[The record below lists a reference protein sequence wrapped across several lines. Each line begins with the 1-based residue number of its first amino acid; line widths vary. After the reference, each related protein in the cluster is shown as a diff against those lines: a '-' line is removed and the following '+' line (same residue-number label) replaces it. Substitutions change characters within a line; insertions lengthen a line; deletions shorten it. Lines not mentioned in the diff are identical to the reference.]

1 MARSCISR
9 FLPILSAVVLLVG
22 AMVPAASNAA
32 AAPRALP
39 NGGKGPVGWQSYRD
53 LNQLPAVPVGVQT
66 RQFSSYDRDGGNEDW
81 MTSPAVCL
89 RQTSTG
95 CVLAEDAGAGE
106 ISSIWFTQNSGN
118 VTATGIITIE
128 LDGTT
133 VLRDSLQNVV
143 NGGRGAPFV
152 YPLVANAD
160 KSSGGVYIKVPMP
173 YRTTMRVTTQNV
185 PNYYHVA
192 YRHFNDA
199 AGVSTF
205 DPSDQA
211 QDVLSMLNGV
221 GTKDPK
227 PPVSGAVTAT
237 NTVNV
242 PAGGSATVATL
253 TGPGT
258 VRALRLN
265 VPNRTPALLSAL
277 RLRITFDNRQT
288 VDSPVSEFYG
298 AGLTEFSVR
307 ALMYGID
314 TSTGWYSAW
323 WPMPYWQ
330 SARIDLV
337 NTSSAAVNGVQSQV
351 TSVAQVAGTQ
361 TDLGYFSTQSRRGDT
376 TDGQDWIFADVA
388 GSGKFVGVSQTF
400 RAHYNG
406 RDYLEGDER
415 VYVDSE
421 LSPSVYGTGTEDLY
435 EGGWY
440 FNRGLFSTSWN
451 GNTGHLPAGNPPPG
465 QECNPECDDSAY
477 RLMIADAVPYT
488 SALRY
493 GIEHGPHNDR
503 FANYGSTAFLYTQ
516 PTVSAART
524 DSIEVG
530 SAASRSAHS
539 YTDTGASQYALTGAY
554 DGDFDNETGPDVF
567 RAVTGNT
574 SFTVAIDPSNTGVV
588 LRRTSDQRVSLQSVD
603 VQVNGAA
610 AGRWTQLLGNGFKNL
625 LSDTYALPAAL
636 TAGKSSIT
644 VTLAST
650 GGPAWTA
657 ARYSVD
663 SLVSPRADTQPPA
676 ATVVTA
682 SPPRPHAV
690 GLTWAVP
697 SDNVGAA
704 SYRIYGAKTG
714 STPTLL
720 GTSRLNSFTYGP
732 VPVGEQWR
740 FQVVAVDAAGNASP
754 MSSAVT
760 ATTTVTTHSDFD
772 GDGRDDIVTFTA
784 SGQAYVSLSDSAN
797 KKFAQD
803 GWLWSSAI
811 PAGISMTGDA
821 DGDGKDDVITFT
833 RGDAADVYVSAST
846 GSGFAAPKKWHD
858 HFAIGTEIPA
868 VGDVDGDGKDDI
880 ITFTRGTAAD
890 VYVSLSDGT
899 KFVQDGWKWHDRFA
913 VDNEFPAV
921 GDVNGDGR
929 ADIVTF
935 TRNGNGQV
943 YTALSDGTSFVQDG
957 WLWSSGSVLAGEVAA
972 IADANGDGR
981 DDVVTFTR
989 GTTADVFVSKST
1001 GTSFDARTK
1010 WHEWFGA
1017 ADEQVGAGDF
1027 NGDGVSDVITFTR
1040 GDATTSAD
1048 VYVALSNKAQF
1059 IGTSEKWHDHFA
1071 VGTETPRPSVLIP

>member
-1 MARSCISR
+1 MARSRTSR
-9 FLPILSAVVLLVG
+9 FLVLLGAAVLLVAG
-22 AMVPAASNAA
+22 LLPAAGNAA
-32 AAPRALP
+32 VAPRALP

-53 LNQLPAVPVGVQT
+53 LNQLPSVPVGVQT
-66 RQFSSYDRDGGNEDW
+66 RQFSSFDRDGGNDDW
-81 MTSPAVCL
+81 MPGPSVCL

-95 CVLAEDAGAGE
+95 CVIAEDSGAGE
-106 ISSIWFTQNSGN
+106 ISSIWFTQNSGD
-118 VTATGIITIE
+118 VSATGIITIE

-185 PNYYHVA
+185 PNYYHVD

-199 AGVSTF
+199 VGVTTF

-242 PAGGSATVATL
+242 PAGGTATVASL

-277 RLRITFDNRQT
+277 HLRITFDNRQT
-288 VDSPVSEFYG
+288 VDSPVSEFFG
-298 AGLTEFSVR
+298 AGLVEFNVR

-337 NTSSAAVNGVQSQV
+337 NTSSAAVNGIQTEV

-361 TDLGYFSTQSRRGDT
+361 TDLGYFTTQSRRGDT
-376 TDGQDWIFADVA
+376 TDGQDWIFADAA

-415 VYVDSE
+415 GYVDSA
-421 LSPSVYGTGTEDLY
+421 LSPNLYGTGTEDFY
-435 EGGWY
+435 ESGWY
-440 FNRGLFSTSWN
+440 FNRGIFSN
-451 GNTGHLPAGNPPPG
+451 PFNANTAHLLAGAN
-465 QECNPECDDSAY
+465 CANECDAAY

-488 SALRY
+488 SSLRF

-503 FANYGSTAFLYTQ
+503 FADYGSTAFLYTQ

-530 SAASRSAHS
+530 DATSRGAHS
-539 YTDTGASQYALTGAY
+539 YTDSGATQYSLTGAY
-554 DGDFDNETGPDVF
+554 DGDFDNETGPEVF
-567 RAVTGNT
+567 RSATGNV
-574 SFTVAIDPSNTGVV
+574 SFTVAVDPANTGVV
-588 LRRTSDQRVSLQSVD
+588 LRRTADQRSSLQSVD
-603 VQVNGAA
+603 VQVDGTA
-610 AGRWTQLLGNGFKNL
+610 AGRWTQMLGNGYKNL
-625 LSDTYALPAAL
+625 LADTYALPAAL
-636 TAGKSSIT
+636 TTGKSSIT
-644 VTLAST
+644 VTLVAT

-657 ARYSVD
+657 ARYAVD
-663 SLVSPRADTQPPA
+663 SLVGPRMDTQAPA
-676 ATVVTA
+676 APAVVA
-682 SPPRPHAV
+682 SPPRAHAV
-690 GLTWAVP
+690 QLTWAP
-697 SDNVGAA
+697 PADNVGAA
-704 SYRIYGAKTG
+704 LYRIYGAKSG
-714 STPTLL
+714 ATPALL
-720 GTSRLNSFTYGP
+720 GTSRLASFTYGP
-732 VPVGEQWR
+732 VPPGEQWR
-740 FQVVAVDAAGNASP
+740 FQVVAVDAAGNASA

-760 ATTTVTTHSDFD
+760 GTTKVATHSDFN
-772 GDGRDDIVTFTA
+772 GDGKDDIVTFTA
-784 SGQAYVSLSDSAN
+784 GGAAYVSFSDPAN

-803 GWLWSSAI
+803 GWLWSTSI
-811 PAGISMTGDA
+811 PAGISLTGDV
-821 DGDGKDDVITFT
+821 DGDGKADVITFT
-833 RGDAADVYVSAST
+833 RGDAADVYVSLST
-846 GSGFAAPKKWHD
+846 GTGFAAPKKWHD
-858 HFAIGTEIPA
+858 HFCVGTEIPA
-868 VGDVDGDGKDDI
+868 VGDVDGDGKDDV

-899 KFVQDGWKWHDRFA
+899 KFVQDGWKWHDHFA

-921 GDVNGDGR
+921 GDVNGDGK

-935 TRNGNGQV
+935 TRNASGQV

-957 WLWSSGSVLAGEVAA
+957 WLWSSGTVLAGEVATV
-972 IADANGDGR
+972 ADANGDGR

-989 GTTADVFVSKST
+989 GTTADVFVSASN
-1001 GTSFDARTK
+1001 GTSFAGRAK
-1010 WHEWFGA
+1010 WHDWFGA
-1017 ADEQVGAGDF
+1017 NDEQVGTGDF
-1027 NGDGVSDVITFTR
+1027 NGDGVSDVVTFTR
-1040 GDATTSAD
+1040 GDTAD
-1048 VYVALSNKAQF
+1048 VYVALSDRTQF
-1059 IGTSEKWHDHFA
+1059 LGTGEKWHDHFA
-1071 VGTETPRPSVLIP
+1071 VGTETPRPTILIP